1 MYSPVVLGFCGAL
14 QENASRQLID
24 HVCVCVCET
33 MRDWGER
40 KTLIYT
46 ASASFLSTERMCSS
60 SQAANYTHAI
70 RRVSRGDRENAA
82 LSLSFFFGWVNVTS
96 FLAVQV
102 TSSISGFFFHAHI
115 TTPLKILYPMHD
127 SWSRSRWWLPFFSI
141 TNGFILITKSITS
154 IVSHYS

>member
-82 LSLSFFFGWVNVTS
+82 LSLSFFFRLGKCN
-96 FLAVQV
+96 LIP
-102 TSSISGFFFHAHI
+102 SSSSHIIHQWIFFHAHI

>member
-102 TSSISGFFFHAHI
+102 TSSISGFFFSRAYNNTFENSIPHAWLLISIPLMTSLLFHHKWFHI
-115 TTPLKILYPMHD
+115 NNEKYHIY
-127 SWSRSRWWLPFFSI
+127 SFS
-141 TNGFILITKSITS
+141 L
-154 IVSHYS
+154 